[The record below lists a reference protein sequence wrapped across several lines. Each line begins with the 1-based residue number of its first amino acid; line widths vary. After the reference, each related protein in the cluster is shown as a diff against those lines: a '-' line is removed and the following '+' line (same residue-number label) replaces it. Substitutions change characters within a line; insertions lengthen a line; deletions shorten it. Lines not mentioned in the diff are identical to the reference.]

1 MFFIMGISQGH
12 KELFQSAGRMSI
24 CKNCGSYTAYNVFM
38 TYMYLSI
45 FFVPI
50 FKWNI
55 KYYARASCC
64 RSIFILDKEKGKKI
78 KNGEDVVINDEDLTI
93 VKENE
98 TLKSCKNCGYQTREA
113 FDYCPKCGNK
123 L

>member
-1 MFFIMGISQGH
+1 MFFIMGISQGN
-12 KELFQSAGRMSI
+12 KELIQNAGRMNI
-24 CKNCGSYTAYNVFM
+24 CKNCGSYTTYNVFM

-45 FFVPI
+45 FFIPL

-55 KYYARASCC
+55 KYYAQSSCC
-64 RSIFILDKEKGKKI
+64 KSIFILDNEKGKMI
-78 KNGEDVVINDEDLTI
+78 KNGEEVIIEDSDLTI
-93 VKENE
+93 VNE
-98 TLKSCKNCGYQTREA
+98 YESIKNCRTCGYQTSQD

>member
-1 MFFIMGISQGH
+1 MFFIMGISQGN
-12 KELFQSAGRMSI
+12 KELIQNAGRMNI
-24 CKNCGSYTAYNVFM
+24 CKNCGSYTTYNVFM

-45 FFVPI
+45 FFIPL

-55 KYYARASCC
+55 KYYAQSSCC
-64 RSIFILDKEKGKKI
+64 SSVFLLDNEKGKMI
-78 KNGEDVVINDEDLTI
+78 KNGEEVIIEDSDLTI
-93 VKENE
+93 VNE
-98 TLKSCKNCGYQTREA
+98 YESIKNCRTCGYQTSQD

>member
-1 MFFIMGISQGH
+1 MFFIMGISQGN
-12 KELFQSAGRMSI
+12 KELIQNAGRMNI
-24 CKNCGSYTAYNVFM
+24 CKNCGSYTTYNVFM

-45 FFVPI
+45 FFIPI

-55 KYYARASCC
+55 KYYAQSSCC
-64 RSIFILDKEKGKKI
+64 KSIFILDKEKGKMI
-78 KNGEDVVINDEDLTI
+78 KNGEDVIINDADLTI
-93 VKENE
+93 VNQYE
-98 TLKSCKNCGYQTREA
+98 TVKNCKNCGYQTTQE

>member
-1 MFFIMGISQGH
+1 MFFIMGISQGN
-12 KELFQSAGRMSI
+12 KELIQNAGRMNI
-24 CKNCGSYTAYNVFM
+24 CKNCGSYTTYKVFM

-45 FFVPI
+45 FFIPI

-55 KYYARASCC
+55 KYYAQSSCC
-64 RSIFILDKEKGKKI
+64 KSIFILDKEKGKMI
-78 KNGEDVVINDEDLTI
+78 KNGEDVIINDADLTI
-93 VKENE
+93 VNQYE
-98 TLKSCKNCGYQTREA
+98 TVKNCKNCGYQTTQE